1 MTDTTP
7 APVRVPNVSPG
18 ARSGLDHQVIGEN
31 AILAHQANLELNT
44 TDADET
50 INARLARA
58 AAVTVPA
65 GDEASRVVW
74 VGEAETLEDRIARA
88 DAVFQHATDTGADHE
103 ELETLAAGLR
113 AAVDP
118 DEDDTQDDT
127 QDEFPEV
134 PEELH
139 TVDQLVEW
147 VEKAEDSETQ
157 KARAVE
163 VLRLEAEQDKPRTSL
178 TDRLAKHIAD

>member
-31 AILAHQANLELNT
+31 AILAHQANLEL
-44 TDADET
+44 DASDVP
-50 INARLARA
+50 A
-58 AAVTVPA
+58 AGVTVPA
-65 GDEASRVVW
+65 GDDASRIVW
-74 VGEAETLEDRIARA
+74 VGEAETRDDRAARA
-88 DAVFQHATDTGADHE
+88 DAVFQHATDTGADPE

-118 DEDDTQDDT
+118 DEDDT

-163 VLRLEAEQDKPRTSL
+163 VIRLEAEQDKPRTSL